1 MKKLGLVAA
10 AAVAVLALAGCQNG
24 VEEVKVVP
32 DSQTSNYT
40 FDVSG
45 TATVTMAIAETTT
58 YNNKAS
64 DPDKRGKTSK
74 WEGVYKQEY
83 TANDSSLADITWK
96 TPYYDNSNRKDYDV
110 SLSGLG
116 MVKTYPDYDADGKQV
131 TSTKTHKNE
140 SVNIRITKI
149 GDEYYVYNWWYKED
163 DEARF
168 AGNAELIPIDETDL
182 EDDEVVISFT
192 RTYTSTEKED
202 VTEGI
207 DTVIAEKVTNTTYT
221 VTYNYTLERL

>member
-32 DSQTSNYT
+32 DSQTSKYT

-45 TATVTMAIAETTT
+45 TATVTVAIAETTT

-74 WEGVYKQEY
+74 WEGVLKEEY
-83 TANDSSLADITWK
+83 TANDSSLATITWT

-116 MVKTYPDYDADGKQV
+116 MVETYPDYDADGKQV

-140 SVNIRITKI
+140 SADIRITKI
-149 GDEYYVYNWWYKED
+149 GDEYYVYNWWYEED

-202 VTEGI
+202 LEEIG
-207 DTVIAEKVTNTTYT
+207 TVIAEKVTNTTYT

>member
-45 TATVTMAIAETTT
+45 TATYTIAVAETTT
-58 YNNKAS
+58 YNSKTA
-64 DPDKRGKTSK
+64 DPDKRNKTSK
-74 WEGVYKQEY
+74 WEGTEKYVY
-83 TANDSSLADITWK
+83 TADDSSLATITWT
-96 TPYYDNSNRKDYDV
+96 TPYYDNSNSKGYSV

-116 MVKTYPDYDADGKQV
+116 MEYTYPDVDADGKQV
-131 TSTKTHKNE
+131 TSTKTNKNADDTL
-140 SVNIRITKI
+140 NIVKL
-149 GDEYYVYNWWYKED
+149 GDEYYVRNRWYTED
-163 DEARF
+163 DDSRF
-168 AGNAELIPIDETDL
+168 AGNAGLIPIDETDL

-192 RTYTSTEKED
+192 RTYTSTEKGDLKEL
-202 VTEGI
+202 GI
-207 DTVIAEKVTNTTYT
+207 VVAEKVTNKTYT